1 MPRDEQTV
9 REWLQRARNDLRA
22 ARVLIV
28 DTPEPIL
35 DTGAFHCQQAVE
47 KLLKAVLC
55 WYGADPPRVHTLG
68 ALFDLASR
76 HTDAFEP
83 LRDAC
88 ERLTRYA
95 VLVRYP
101 WGPQPTPDEA
111 RQALDAAESAWTVL
125 RRLLPVSVVPD

>member
-1 MPRDEQTV
+1 MPRDEPTV
-9 REWLQRARNDLRA
+9 RQWLERARNDLRT
-22 ARVLIV
+22 ARVLIAE
-28 DTPEPIL
+28 TSEPIL

-55 WYGADPPRVHTLG
+55 WYGTDPPRVHALG
-68 ALFDLASR
+68 ALFDLAGR
-76 HTDAFEP
+76 HTDALEP

-101 WGPQPTPDEA
+101 WGPRPTPEEA
-111 RQALDAAESAWTVL
+111 RQALDAAEATWDAV
-125 RRLLPVSVVPD
+125 RRLLPSPLVPG